1 MKIKPIILIIN
12 LLFMTLSHPLSAKI
26 LTAKSMKN
34 VEHLIT
40 ELLKSYRPAE
50 LFVAFDIDMTLIQP
64 DHPALYYPALKKYV
78 KHYKSI
84 LGTVTPENRDWIS
97 TWAALQFPQ
106 RLVESKTPEVIK
118 NLQSKGIPVIAFT
131 ASLSGSLIPDQ
142 MKAIHFRRQQ
152 LEEKGIKFIFGESHD
167 EISFSEFPPFANSH
181 PMFYKG
187 ILSANGEKNTSKGT
201 VFCAFLKSI
210 MSMAKVII
218 LVDDKRKHL
227 EDMGNKLQ
235 ECMPT
240 AQFIGIQYEGAYD
253 YAPKEISEKDFIQF
267 WKNAIQ
273 QLPQHQQS

>member
-1 MKIKPIILIIN
+1 MKIKPLILIIN

-26 LTAKSMKN
+26 LTAKSMKH

-40 ELLKSYRPAE
+40 ELLKSYHPDE
-50 LFVAFDIDMTLIQP
+50 LFVVFDIDMTLIQP
-64 DHPALYYPALKKYV
+64 DHPALYYPALMKYV

-84 LGTVTPENRDWIS
+84 LGNVTPENRDWIS

-106 RLVESKTPEVIK
+106 RLVETDTSKIIK
-118 NLQSKGIPVIAFT
+118 NIQALRIPTIAFT
-131 ASLSGSLIPDQ
+131 ASLSGPLKTGHP
-142 MKAIHFRRQQ
+142 KAINLRYQQ
-152 LEEKGIKFIFGESHD
+152 LKEKGLIFGADREMT
-167 EISFSEFPPFANSH
+167 FSEFPPFANSH

-235 ECMPT
+235 ECMPS